1 MIRIGNP
8 HYLASTSGRCR
19 RAESKSGIRNKLFG
33 KPKKY
38 RTTSEEKRIKQSQ
51 KYNLSH
57 EDNSFIGSMIKPM
70 A

>member
-1 MIRIGNP
+1 M
-8 HYLASTSGRCR
+8 
-19 RAESKSGIRNKLFG
+19 SKSGIRNKLFG

-57 EDNSFIGSMIKPM
+57 EDNSLIGSMIKPM